1 MDDIDK
7 LLAGIEHKRPPDP
20 NPIASSQPLPQPLV
34 TVSIDDLLASCDESV
49 KHDVRQQLSDYR
61 QSDHRPVPAV
71 RPEQVPQ
78 PEAQYPA
85 KSKQQQ
91 LEQLKQQRRAELR
104 HTAQQW
110 LNKLSPQSEE
120 GRWFDEFAC
129 NYASQLEA
137 AIDYLEALQEV
148 NDMLPK
154 R

>member
-7 LLAGIEHKRPPDP
+7 LLAGIERKRPIAP
-20 NPIASSQPLPQPLV
+20 NPIAISQPLAQPWV
-34 TVSIDDLLASCDESV
+34 TTAIDDLLASLDESV
-49 KHDVRQQLSDYR
+49 KHNVRQHLSD
-61 QSDHRPVPAV
+61 DRPEDQLAPAV
-71 RPEQVPQ
+71 TPEQVSQ
-78 PEAQYPA
+78 PEGQPQA
-85 KSKQQQ
+85 KLKQQQ
-91 LEQLKQQRRAELR
+91 LEQLKQQRRAELS

-110 LNKLSPQSEE
+110 LNKLPPQSEE
-120 GRWFDEFAC
+120 GRWFAEFAC